1 MKLAN
6 RMIDN
11 REGYIQDVVL
21 TRVVNHISSPS
32 RSHLLQAT
40 LLHSE
45 LHIFRFVSFNSS
57 TEYIFIK
64 TLQAFGAWLSDNLF
78 VLLTTAVVDAVLE
91 NDSKTDVAWMLLSDV
106 GQTLQ

>member
-57 TEYIFIK
+57 TEYICIK
-64 TLQAFGAWLSDNLF
+64 TLQAFGAWLSLF

>member
-45 LHIFRFVSFNSS
+45 LHIFRFTIQFLHRV
-57 TEYIFIK
+57 Y
-64 TLQAFGAWLSDNLF
+64 LH
-78 VLLTTAVVDAVLE
+78 
-91 NDSKTDVAWMLLSDV
+91 
-106 GQTLQ
+106 